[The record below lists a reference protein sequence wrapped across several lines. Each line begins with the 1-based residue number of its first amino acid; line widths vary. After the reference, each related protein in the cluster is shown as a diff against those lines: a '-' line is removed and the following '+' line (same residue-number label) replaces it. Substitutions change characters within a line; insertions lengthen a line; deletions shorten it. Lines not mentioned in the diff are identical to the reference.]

1 MPAGTLVESST
12 MTPLRVMLVF
22 FDRDFLLKLI
32 LALLAWSVVPLG
44 EIFLFIFLASLVGNS
59 LVLILAAVA
68 GVVGVCAGISQARQ
82 AASRL
87 RAALSSGRYPGGDAV
102 DLGGLLVSA
111 ALLITPGFVTD
122 AAGFLLLVPSLRAW
136 AGRRLATVMKTRLR
150 DVYDRLKLSAL

>member
-1 MPAGTLVESST
+1 

-22 FDRDFLLKLI
+22 FDRDFLFKLI
-32 LALLAWSVVPLG
+32 LALLAWSLVPLG

-68 GVVGVCAGISQARQ
+68 GVIGVCAGISQARR

-87 RAALSSGRYPGGDAV
+87 RAALAAGTYPGRDAV
-102 DLGGLLVSA
+102 DLGGLVVSA
-111 ALLITPGFVTD
+111 LLLITPGFLTD

-136 AGRRLATVMKTRLR
+136 VGKRMAGMLQTRMR
-150 DVYDRLKLSAL
+150 DMYDRLKLSAL